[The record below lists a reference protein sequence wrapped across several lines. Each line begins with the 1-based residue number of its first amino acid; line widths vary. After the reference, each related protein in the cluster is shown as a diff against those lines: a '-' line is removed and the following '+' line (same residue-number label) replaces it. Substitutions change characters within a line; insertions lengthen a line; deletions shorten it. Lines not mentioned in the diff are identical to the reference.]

1 VIDALDLG
9 RPGSSRTE
17 IFIWKCKSKN
27 LPQTKTHLIGEVAAM
42 LIEGFRKRAP
52 DAFPD
57 LQTAIAEVRESFA
70 ADRVTRVAV
79 DDHAQSG
86 KARRP

>member
-1 VIDALDLG
+1 VQIKELAADEDA
-9 RPGSSRTE
+9 
-17 IFIWKCKSKN
+17 
-27 LPQTKTHLIGEVAAM
+27 LIGEVAAM
-42 LIEGFRKRAP
+42 LIEGFRKSAP

>member
-1 VIDALDLG
+1 MEVQIKELAADEDA
-9 RPGSSRTE
+9 
-17 IFIWKCKSKN
+17 
-27 LPQTKTHLIGEVAAM
+27 LIGEVAAM
-42 LIEGFRKRAP
+42 LIEGFRQSAP

>member
-1 VIDALDLG
+1 MEVQIKELAADEDA
-9 RPGSSRTE
+9 
-17 IFIWKCKSKN
+17 
-27 LPQTKTHLIGEVAAM
+27 LIGEVAAM
-42 LIEGFRKRAP
+42 LTEGFRKSAP